1 MGKIQTW
8 NYKGLNSITG
18 KSTKGRIQAPSKDQA
33 IEILSDKDVVPL
45 NVTRVS
51 SAHNWLTEERY
62 SKASHR
68 DVALFIRGFSTAM
81 SSNMRTEDA
90 LLIAA
95 NGVRSSALKH
105 IAKDISQ
112 KYANGVSLSDAF
124 AEHSKIFGAEV
135 AAIVEA
141 GQASGQTHL
150 ALLALA
156 DAKERSSRIR
166 GKVISSLIY
175 PAVVLSA
182 AFGALIVVIVVVLPK
197 VQTLV
202 DELGMEMP
210 TMTKYLVVISDILK
224 TQSIAVLVVAVI
236 SIVVVSVLS
245 RTPKGRHFKSYVAMK
260 SPLFGK
266 VVQGMNTSMLCELC
280 GVMLSAGV
288 AQVRTMELLSL
299 SIRNHSLASEL
310 KKIPHRLMNGL
321 ELDAACKI
329 SVPPMDPVIPA
340 LAQQTTSGLND
351 PGKPWKSYGAA
362 MAEETDRRADT
373 LKSSI
378 EPVMVIIVGLI
389 IGLMAAAVYMPMLQ
403 VYDFMNTLE

>member
-1 MGKIQTW
+1 MDKIQTW
-8 NYKGLNSITG
+8 NYKGINGITG
-18 KSTKGRIQAPSKDQA
+18 KPAKGRIQASSKDDA
-33 IEILSDKDVVPL
+33 IKLLSDESVVPL

-62 SKASHR
+62 SKARPR
-68 DVALFIRGFSTAM
+68 DVALFIRGFSTAI

-95 NGVRSSALKH
+95 NGVRSTALKN
-105 IAKDISQ
+105 IAKDISY
-112 KYANGVSLSDAF
+112 KYANGVSLHDAF
-124 AEHSKIFGAEV
+124 AEHSRIFGAET
-135 AAIVEA
+135 AAVVEA
-141 GQASGQTHL
+141 GQASGQTHR
-150 ALLALA
+150 ALVALA

-175 PAVVLSA
+175 PMVVLSA

-210 TMTKYLVVISDILK
+210 MMTKVLVVISDILK
-224 TQSIAVLVVAVI
+224 NQSIAVLVVGVI
-236 SIVVVSVLS
+236 SVVTIVILL
-245 RTPKGRHFKSYVAMK
+245 RTPKGKHFKSYVAMK

-266 VVQGMNTSMLCELC
+266 VVQAMNTSVLCELC

-299 SIRNHSLASEL
+299 SMRNHSLASEL

-321 ELDAACKI
+321 ELDAACKM

-351 PGKPWKSYGAA
+351 PGKPWKRYGTAI
-362 MAEETDRRADT
+362 AEEADRRADT

-378 EPVMVIIVGLI
+378 EPVMVIVVGLL

-403 VYDFMNTLE
+403 VYDFINTLG